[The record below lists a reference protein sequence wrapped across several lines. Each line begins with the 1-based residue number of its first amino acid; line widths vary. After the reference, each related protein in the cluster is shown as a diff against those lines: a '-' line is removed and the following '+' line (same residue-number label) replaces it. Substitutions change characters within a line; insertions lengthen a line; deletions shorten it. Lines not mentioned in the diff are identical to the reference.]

1 MGWKYNSPLRKTCCT
16 LLTIVS
22 IRLSQRALL
31 LLQPPHVFLKPFT
44 RRSAGGARVCPAVE
58 PVALQ
63 LSRYM
68 DTGALPGG
76 AVPAVGPPGWSKAKS
91 KANEVFVF
99 VFCFF
104 RMTAVPRACRRR
116 RESPRI
122 ITLIWTLRLKC
133 GDIIVAARCCCCC

>member
-1 MGWKYNSPLRKTCCT
+1 MSFSFLTGLQRCLLTTQIIIKKEKKQQQQPGETFLGWKYNSPLRKTCCT

-31 LLQPPHVFLKPFT
+31 LLQPPHPPRFSKALHTAF
-44 RRSAGGARVCPAVE
+44 RRQSPCLSVE

-63 LSRYM
+63 LSRYV

-91 KANEVFVF
+91 KADELGF
-99 VFCFF
+99 FCCFGFF
-104 RMTAVPRACRRR
+104 
-116 RESPRI
+116 
-122 ITLIWTLRLKC
+122 
-133 GDIIVAARCCCCC
+133 